1 MKKTK
6 LFSLCNIYVILW
18 LVYSLQSVVFGRL
31 GTVYSQLIILF
42 LTAVSIYYM
51 VYALM
56 HYKVNPYLKA
66 LTVLIVLLTIY
77 GLVLIASPEVINK
90 SSGAMSK
97 YTYLLNIYNSLLPI
111 FPFYVFTRQGQL
123 TRISLRWW
131 TIFFLVAVL
140 LQYQVNEHAAL
151 LKAIEAG
158 SKQDEFTNN
167 VGYEFLAIIPLL
179 AFWGDKKII
188 QYAGLAYV
196 MVFLLLAMKRGA
208 ILIGAICI
216 VYFLWSSMRGARGN
230 RKFVIVALSVAIII
244 AGYFVVQNLL
254 ENSDYF
260 LYRWEVTQEGGTSGR
275 DELFSTFF
283 NHFINESNPFVFL
296 FGNGAWGTIRIMQ
309 LAAHNDWLELVINQ
323 GILGVVIYF
332 VYWMKFYKSTRSAR
346 FKDEI
351 HLAISLLFIIYLSRT
366 FFSMSYSE
374 MSIYAT
380 SCLGYCLGMISE
392 NEAKK
397 TKEVFVW
404 PKAI

>member
-6 LFSLCNIYVILW
+6 LFSLCNIYIFLW
-18 LVYSLQSVVFGRL
+18 LVYYLQSVVFGRV
-31 GTVYSQLIILF
+31 GTIYSRVIILF
-42 LTAVSIYYM
+42 LSAVSIYCM

-56 HYKVNPYLKA
+56 HHKVNPYLKA
-66 LTVLIVLLTIY
+66 LAVFIALLTVY
-77 GLVLIASPEVINK
+77 GLVLIV
-90 SSGAMSK
+90 SSQTLYRVSIAVSD
-97 YTYLLNIYNSLLPI
+97 YTYLLSLYNSLLPI

-123 TRISLRWW
+123 TRSSLRWW

-140 LQYQVNEHAAL
+140 MQYQANQQAAL
-151 LKAIEAG
+151 LRAMEIG
-158 SKQDEFTNN
+158 SSREEFTNN

-179 AFWGDKKII
+179 AFFSDKKII

-216 VYFLWSSMRGARGN
+216 VYFLWSSMRGTKGN
-230 RKFVIVALSVAIII
+230 RKFYVLALSVAIII

-296 FGNGAWGTIRIMQ
+296 FGNGAWGTLKLFQ
-309 LAAHNDWLELVINQ
+309 QVAHNDWLELAINQ
-323 GILGVVIYF
+323 GLLGVVVYF
-332 VYWMKFYKSTRSAR
+332 VYLTKFYKVIRTAR
-346 FKDEI
+346 FSNEI
-351 HLAISLLFIIYLSRT
+351 HLAITLLFIINSLRS
-366 FFSMSYSE
+366 FFSMSYGD

-380 SCLGYCLGMISE
+380 SCLGYCLGMIAE
-392 NEAKK
+392 NKAKASQIK
-397 TKEVFVW
+397 
-404 PKAI
+404 

>member
-6 LFSLCNIYVILW
+6 LFSLCNIYIFLW
-18 LVYSLQSVVFGRL
+18 LVYYLQSMVFGRV
-31 GTVYSQLIILF
+31 GTIYSQVIILF
-42 LTAVSIYYM
+42 LSTVSIYYM
-51 VYALM
+51 VYALI

-66 LTVLIVLLTIY
+66 LAVFVALLTVY
-77 GLVLIASPEVINK
+77 GLVLIV
-90 SSGAMSK
+90 SSQTIYRVSIAVSG
-97 YTYLLNIYNSLLPI
+97 YTYLLSLYNSLLPI

-123 TRISLRWW
+123 TRSSLRWW

-140 LQYQVNEHAAL
+140 MQYQANQQAAL
-151 LKAIEAG
+151 LRAMEIG
-158 SKQDEFTNN
+158 SSREEFTSN

-179 AFWGDKKII
+179 AFFSDKKII

-196 MVFLLLAMKRGA
+196 MVFLLLTVKRGA

-230 RKFVIVALSVAIII
+230 RKFIVVALSVAVIVV
-244 AGYFVVQNLL
+244 GYFYVQNLL

-296 FGNGAWGTIRIMQ
+296 FGNGAWGTLKLFQ
-309 LAAHNDWLELVINQ
+309 QVAHNDWLELAINQ
-323 GILGVVIYF
+323 GLLGVVVYF
-332 VYWMKFYKSTRSAR
+332 VYLTKFYKVIRTAR
-346 FKDEI
+346 FSNEI
-351 HLAISLLFIIYLSRT
+351 HLAITLLFIINSLRS
-366 FFSMSYSE
+366 FFSMSYGD

-380 SCLGYCLGMISE
+380 SCLGYSLGMIAE
-392 NEAKK
+392 NEVGSTQIK
-397 TKEVFVW
+397 
-404 PKAI
+404 

>member
-6 LFSLCNIYVILW
+6 LFSLCNIYIFLW
-18 LVYSLQSVVFGRL
+18 LVYYLQSMVFGRV
-31 GTVYSQLIILF
+31 GTIYSQVIILF
-42 LTAVSIYYM
+42 LSTVSIYYM
-51 VYALM
+51 VYALI

-66 LTVLIVLLTIY
+66 LTELIVLLTIY
-77 GLVLIASPEVINK
+77 GLVLIASPEVIYK

-140 LQYQVNEHAAL
+140 MQYQSNQQAAL
-151 LKAIEAG
+151 LKAMEAG
-158 SKQDEFTNN
+158 SNRDEVTNN

-179 AFWGDKKII
+179 AFFSDKKII

-208 ILIGAICI
+208 ILIGAICL
-216 VYFLWSSMRGARGN
+216 VYYLWSSMRGTRGN
-230 RKFVIVALSVAIII
+230 RKFFVVVLSVAVIVV
-244 AGYFVVQNLL
+244 GYYAVMDLL
-254 ENSDYF
+254 RNSDYF
-260 LYRWEVTQEGGTSGR
+260 MYRLEVTQEGGTSGR

-296 FGNGAWGTIRIMQ
+296 FGNGAWGTLKLFQ
-309 LAAHNDWLELVINQ
+309 QVAHNDWLELAINQ
-323 GILGVVIYF
+323 GLLGVV
-332 VYWMKFYKSTRSAR
+332 VYLVYLTKFYKVIRTAR
-346 FKDEI
+346 FSNDI
-351 HLAISLLFIIYLSRT
+351 HLAITLLFIIYSLRS
-366 FFSMSYSE
+366 FFSMSYGD

-380 SCLGYCLGMISE
+380 FCLGYCLGMIAE
-392 NEAKK
+392 KEAS
-397 TKEVFVW
+397 
-404 PKAI
+404 PSSI